1 MARKTQK
8 KRGGGR
14 TSARSRRPSTKIVT
28 ARLNAETIAATKL
41 YNKRMQSSM
50 FKAARDARILQ
61 IQEDETMRGVN
72 PDDDPVVSA
81 LNKAI
86 AELGL

>member
-1 MARKTQK
+1 
-8 KRGGGR
+8 
-14 TSARSRRPSTKIVT
+14 
-28 ARLNAETIAATKL
+28 
-41 YNKRMQSSM
+41 M